1 MVGVYTPTNAGA
13 PMDTATFL
21 KRVLPES
28 GYYASANLTDQ
39 GMMHGWFSTVDDLA
53 QSVQRIS
60 QRGGNAYYAVA
71 AFQEKGK
78 RNQDN
83 ARVLKSMILDIDCGA
98 DKPYPSWREG
108 LKELSNF
115 ISVMALPK
123 PMIVFSGN
131 GLHVYWVLTE
141 ELGPDQWKPLGLA
154 LKAACAAHGLEID
167 PTVPADSARVLRPT
181 DTINPKGGNTV
192 RLLIDAQPV
201 DPDVMRAKLAGY
213 VPEVSLLNSR
223 RTRTSVLAQAL
234 AVEQEFPEANANVV
248 ASKCQQIEWGIT
260 NQKDVSEPFW
270 YAMLGI
276 AAYCADS
283 EAAAVAWSSQH
294 PDYEHARTLRKMEH
308 WKQSVSGPAT
318 CKKFKEERSKGCAN
332 CKFADKITTPVQIG
346 AQYQAVEIT
355 ESAPDK
361 VGAAVPLP
369 RSYKRTTS
377 GIKQTVDGT
386 DIDICPFD
394 IYPVGYGRDEALGYE
409 TVRYHWNRKHVGWQE
424 LTLRQAYLTDSRI
437 REFVTAVADQGIVLK
452 TARQTEMFQF
462 MMRSYMDKLREMRA
476 MTNLHNSMGWKD
488 NYTQFV
494 HGNTIVRRM
503 DDGSVVRESVTLGS
517 TSSRLGGELFCSAG
531 SAQPLSDLT
540 AVLDRGQM
548 YGHMFALGVSLSA
561 PLLAFTGLNGVTVSL
576 YGPSGTGKTLAQ
588 LLAQAVWGDPQKLH
602 FAAKFTQN
610 SLYNRLGLYSNMPM
624 TIDEVTIANEKE
636 VGEFLYMV
644 TQGRD
649 KARLNRNS
657 EERETKTWA
666 LPLMVSTNTPL
677 SAKLELMG
685 SAADA
690 QKMRLL
696 EVMFDVHPIFSAGS
710 NAGRKMFQL
719 VTENY
724 GHIGPKFVEYLLA
737 MGPTAIKAMIEE
749 ATVTFSKRYNADFS
763 GEERFW
769 ETTIVLADL
778 AMRIAREQGW
788 FKFDHAV
795 ATRWVLEQTGTIRLN
810 IAANKMDAFDI
821 LSEYINSNTAMAATV
836 MHTSGQRPVPLI
848 DRIPRA
854 EVRIRFDIYR
864 RTPNSVF
871 DHGTVMVDRTHF
883 RRWLASGNVDYRSLM
898 RAFEHEN
905 IVVPIKND
913 KAYLGKDTPIKLGQ
927 SYVTALNLNHPRLK
941 GILDEADQAY
951 DSLLLGQMQ
960 VVSDQ

>member
-1 MVGVYTPTNAGA
+1 
-13 PMDTATFL
+13 MDTATFL
-21 KRVLPES
+21 ERVLPAS

-39 GMMHGWFSTVDDLA
+39 GMAHGWFSSVEDLA

-71 AFQEKGK
+71 AFQQKGK
-78 RNQDN
+78 RSQDN
-83 ARVLKSMILDIDCGA
+83 ARVLKTMMLDIDCGA
-98 DKPYPSWREG
+98 DKPYADWREG
-108 LKELSNF
+108 LKAFSNF
-115 ISVMALPK
+115 AAALALPK

-141 ELGPDQWKPLGLA
+141 ELEPEQWKPLGMA

-167 PTVPADSARVLRPT
+167 PTVPADSARVLRPVGT
-181 DTINPKGGNTV
+181 TNPKGGNTV
-192 RLLIDAQPV
+192 RLLVDALPV
-201 DPDVMRAKLAGY
+201 TPDVMR
-213 VPEVSLLNSR
+213 SR
-223 RTRTSVLAQAL
+223 LSQFHSAAIPSVTRQHTSTSVLSQAL
-234 AVEQEFPEANANVV
+234 AVEQEFPEANADVV
-248 ASKCQQIEWGIT
+248 AAKCQQITWGIE

-276 AAYCADS
+276 AAYCSDP
-283 EAAAVAWSSQH
+283 EAAAVAWSDKH
-294 PDYEHARTLRKMEH
+294 PDYDRARTLRKMEH

-318 CKKFKEERSKGCAN
+318 CKKFKEERSKGCVG

-346 AQYQAVEIT
+346 AQHKAVEIT
-355 ESAPDK
+355 ETAPDK
-361 VGAAVPLP
+361 IGAAVPLP
-369 RSYKRTTS
+369 RSYKRTSS

-424 LTLRQAYLTDSRI
+424 LTLRQAYLTDTRMK
-437 REFVTAVADQGIVLK
+437 EFVTAVADQGIVLK

-476 MTNLHNSMGWKD
+476 MTNLHTSMGWKE

-494 HGNTIVRRM
+494 HGNTILRRM
-503 DDGSVVRESVTLGS
+503 DDGSITKETVTLSS

-531 SAQPLSDLT
+531 NAQALT
-540 AVLDRGQM
+540 DFSAVLQKGKM
-548 YGHMFALGVSLSA
+548 LGHIFVLGVSLAA
-561 PLLAFTGLNGVTVSL
+561 PLLAFTGLNGITVSL

-588 LLAQAVWGDPQKLH
+588 LLAQSLWGDPQKLH

-649 KARLNRNS
+649 KARLTRTA
-657 EERETKTWA
+657 EERETKTWS
-666 LPLMVSTNTPL
+666 LPLIVSTNTPL
-677 SAKLELMG
+677 TTKLELMG
-685 SAADA
+685 SASDA

-696 EVMFDVHPIFSAGS
+696 EVMFDTHPIFSAGT

-737 MGPTAIKAMIEE
+737 MGPAAIKTMIED
-749 ATVTFSKRYNADFS
+749 ATASFGQRYNADFS

-778 AMRIAREQGW
+778 AMKVACDEGW
-788 FKFDHAV
+788 IKVDRKESI
-795 ATRWVLEQTGTIRLN
+795 RWALEQTGSIRQSIL
-810 IAANKMDAFDI
+810 ANKLDSYDI
-821 LSEYINSNTAMAATV
+821 LSEYLNENVRVSLTV
-836 MHTSGQRPVPLI
+836 MHTIGQPPAPLAH
-848 DRIPRA
+848 RMPQG
-854 EVRIRFDIYR
+854 EVRLRYDVMR
-864 RTPNSVF
+864 KVPNGIF
-871 DHGTVMVDRTHF
+871 DHGTLTIDRIHLKQ
-883 RRWLASGNVDYRSLM
+883 WLAMRNTDYRQLVKD
-898 RAFEHEN
+898 FERDG
-905 IVVPIKND
+905 ILVPLKYN
-913 KAYLGKDTPIKLGQ
+913 KAYLGKGTDIKMGQ
-927 SYVTALNLNHPRLK
+927 SYAIALNLKHPRLH
-941 GILDEADQAY
+941 GILEEADQAF
-951 DSLLLGQMQ
+951 DAQVLGQMKI
-960 VVSDQ
+960 V

>member
-1 MVGVYTPTNAGA
+1 
-13 PMDTATFL
+13 MDTATFL
-21 KRVLPES
+21 ERVLPAS
-28 GYYASANLTDQ
+28 GFYASANLTDQ
-39 GMMHGWFSTVDDLA
+39 GMAHGWFSTVEDLA

-71 AFQEKGK
+71 AFQQKGK
-78 RNQDN
+78 RSQDN
-83 ARVLKSMILDIDCGA
+83 ARVLKTMMLDIDCGA
-98 DKPYPSWREG
+98 DKPYADWREG
-108 LKELSNF
+108 LKAFSNF
-115 ISVMALPK
+115 AAALALPK

-141 ELGPDQWKPLGLA
+141 ELEPEQWKPLGMA

-167 PTVPADSARVLRPT
+167 PTVPADSARVLRPV

-192 RLLIDAQPV
+192 RLLVDAQPV
-201 DPDVMRAKLAGY
+201 TPDTMRAKLAGY
-213 VPEVSLLNSR
+213 ITNQIPSNKTRHTSTSLLS
-223 RTRTSVLAQAL
+223 QAL
-234 AVEQEFPEANANVV
+234 AVEQEFPEANADVV
-248 ASKCQQIEWGIT
+248 AAKCQQITWGIE

-276 AAYCADS
+276 AAYCSDP
-283 EAAAVAWSSQH
+283 EAAAVAWSDKH
-294 PDYEHARTLRKMEH
+294 PDYEHTRTIRKMEH

-318 CKKFKEERSKGCAN
+318 CKKFKEERSKGCAG

-346 AQYQAVEIT
+346 AQHKAVEIT
-355 ESAPDK
+355 DTAPDK
-361 VGAAVPLP
+361 IGAAVPLP
-369 RSYKRTTS
+369 RSYKRTSS

-424 LTLRQAYLTDSRI
+424 LTLRQAYLTDTRI

-462 MMRSYMDKLREMRA
+462 MLRSYMDKLREMRA
-476 MTNLHNSMGWKD
+476 MTNLHTSMGWKE
-488 NYTQFV
+488 NQTQFV
-494 HGNTIVRRM
+494 HGGTIIRRA
-503 DDGSVVRESVTLGS
+503 DDGAVSRESVTLGS

-531 SAQPLSDLT
+531 DEQAFTNFTS
-540 AVLDRGQM
+540 VLEKGRM
-548 YGHMFALGVSLSA
+548 FGHMFVIGVGLSA
-561 PLLAFTGLNGVTVSL
+561 PLLEFTGLNGVTVSL

-588 LLAQAVWGDPQKLH
+588 LMVQALWGNPQKLH
-602 FAAKFTQN
+602 FAAKFTPS

-624 TIDEVTIANEKE
+624 TIDEVTIASEKE

-649 KARLNRNS
+649 KARLNRNA
-657 EERETKTWA
+657 EERETKTWW
-666 LPLMVSTNTPL
+666 LPLILSTNTPL
-677 SAKLELMG
+677 SSKLELMG

-696 EVMFDVHPIFSAGS
+696 ELMFDPHPVFTAGT

-724 GHIGPKFVEYLLA
+724 GHIGPKFIEYLLA
-737 MGPTAIKAMIEE
+737 MGPVAVKQMVADAM
-749 ATVTFSKRYNADFS
+749 ASFGQRYSVDFS

-778 AMRIAREQGW
+778 AMRIACEQGW
-788 FKFDHAV
+788 FKFDHTSSIQWA
-795 ATRWVLEQTGTIRLN
+795 LDQTGVIRSN
-810 IAANKMDAFDI
+810 IAANRMDAFDI
-821 LSEYINSNTAMAATV
+821 LSEYLNSNAATAATI
-836 MHTSGQRPVPLI
+836 MHTVGQKPAPLY
-848 DRIPRA
+848 DRMPRA
-854 EVRIRFDIYR
+854 EIRIRFDVYR
-864 RTPNSVF
+864 KSSNGMF
-871 DHGTVMVDRTHF
+871 DHGTVMVDRIHF
-883 RRWLASGNVDYRSLM
+883 RRWLASNSVDYRSLM
-898 RAFEHEN
+898 KTFEHDG
-905 IVVPIKND
+905 IVIPVKHN

-927 SYVTALNLNHPRLK
+927 SYVVGLNLNHPRLQ

-951 DSLLLGQMQ
+951 DNLVLGQMKI
-960 VVSDQ
+960 VPDQ